1 MKSKSQSRRPGRPP
15 DAALP
20 DRRRNQILDVAVGVF
35 ASRGYA
41 ATDVQ
46 DIADQVGV
54 GKGTVYRY
62 FGSKEELFLAAADR
76 GMQRLSEAVHSH
88 ANQAK
93 DPLGRL
99 AAAIHSYL
107 AYFDEHPDLVEL
119 LIQERA
125 VFKDRGQPTYFQH
138 RDANLGPWRELF
150 RELIR
155 DGQVRDIPVSRITD
169 IISDLLYGTIFTNHF
184 ANRRKRLATQAKDVL
199 DILFHGILSE
209 GDA

>member
-1 MKSKSQSRRPGRPP
+1 MVDSQTGRPGRPR
-15 DAALP
+15 DLTLP
-20 DRRRNQILDVAVGVF
+20 ERRRNEILDVAVGVF
-35 ASRGYA
+35 AARGFA

-62 FGSKEELFLAAADR
+62 FGSKRELFLAAADR
-76 GMQRLSEAVHSH
+76 GMQRLSEAVHSD
-88 ANQAK
+88 ADQAK
-93 DPLGRL
+93 EPLGRL
-99 AAAIHSYL
+99 TAAIHSYL

-125 VFKDRGQPTYFQH
+125 VFKDRRQPTYFQH

-155 DGQVRDIPVSRITD
+155 EGQVRDIPVSRITD

-184 ANRRKRLATQAKDVL
+184 ANRRKRLATQANDVL
-199 DILFHGILSE
+199 DILFHGILAE
-209 GDA
+209 GKA

>member
-1 MKSKSQSRRPGRPP
+1 
-15 DAALP
+15 
-20 DRRRNQILDVAVGVF
+20 VF
-35 ASRGYA
+35 ATRGYA

-46 DIADQVGV
+46 GIADRVGV

-62 FGSKEELFLAAADR
+62 FGSKEDLFLAAADR
-76 GMQRLSEAVHSH
+76 GMCRLSEAVHSDE
-88 ANQAK
+88 NQSK
-93 DPLGRL
+93 EPLERL
-99 AAAIHSYL
+99 DAAIRSYL
-107 AYFDEHPDLVEL
+107 AYFDAHPDLVEL

-125 VFKDRGQPTYFQH
+125 VFKDRRQPTYFQH

-155 DGQVRDIPVSRITD
+155 AGRVRDIPVSRITD

-199 DILFHGILSE
+199 DVLFHGILTE
-209 GDA
+209 EER

>member
-1 MKSKSQSRRPGRPP
+1 MIDSQTGKPGRPR
-15 DAALP
+15 DLTLA
-20 DRRRNQILDVAVGVF
+20 DRRRNEILDVAVGLF
-35 ASRGYA
+35 ASRGFA

-62 FGSKEELFLAAADR
+62 FGSKKALFLAAADR
-76 GMQRLSEAVHSH
+76 GMHRLSEAVHSH

-93 DPLGRL
+93 EPLGRL
-99 AAAIHSYL
+99 SAAVHSYL

-125 VFKDRGQPTYFQH
+125 VFKDRRQPTYFQH
-138 RDANLGPWRELF
+138 RDENLAPWRKLF

-155 DGQVRDIPVSRITD
+155 EGRVRDIPVSRITD

-184 ANRRKRLATQAKDVL
+184 ANRRKRLGTQAKDVL
-199 DILFHGILSE
+199 DVLFNGILTE
-209 GDA
+209 GER